1 MLLLDGT
8 NLPKVFSRTDKIRS
22 YNFPDKRIRDHR
34 LGSEATLL
42 GTSCDDWIASG
53 EFRVANR
60 ASGTAVFTVRA
71 VPCRAVNGFF
81 TKKKYEFRVCYD
93 FQTWIWLSCSGQ
105 PAKILCIKLSD

>member
-34 LGSEATLL
+34 LGSETTLL

-53 EFRVANR
+53 EFD
-60 ASGTAVFTVRA
+60 VFTV
-71 VPCRAVNGFF
+71 PLM
-81 TKKKYEFRVCYD
+81 EFREYEEFERRLDKAVASYV
-93 FQTWIWLSCSGQ
+93 
-105 PAKILCIKLSD
+105 